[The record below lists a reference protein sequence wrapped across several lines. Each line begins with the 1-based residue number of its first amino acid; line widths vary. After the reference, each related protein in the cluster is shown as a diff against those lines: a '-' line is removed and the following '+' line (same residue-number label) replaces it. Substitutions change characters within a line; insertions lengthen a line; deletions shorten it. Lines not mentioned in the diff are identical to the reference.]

1 MPMFQGLLHA
11 LRCIFVRFAA
21 LGFLTWSKCFTPLY
35 LDLHSAPPG
44 RGCVVWKPRS
54 SAARRRVRLAANTK
68 NKMVTTATTTSPKA
82 PKRDHL
88 VLPPR
93 FSRRILLASSL
104 MLLSCATAV
113 HNGLMDNALLAL
125 LVFCSSINYWRYPI
139 VGWRRSVDMCCACGS
154 LAYQVFYTSR
164 YTTSRA
170 RLCYVGTV
178 ALGGLFYSLA
188 RALNRTL
195 GAIPGRRDLALNISS
210 ACHVAL
216 HVCGNVGNL
225 ILYDALGTNWMRW
238 EGGGQGAAQFNA
250 PAETEQ

>member
-1 MPMFQGLLHA
+1 MSE
-11 LRCIFVRFAA
+11 RAA
-21 LGFLTWSKCFTPLY
+21 ERMVATTR
-35 LDLHSAPPG
+35 SAT
-44 RGCVVWKPRS
+44 
-54 SAARRRVRLAANTK
+54 SAAASPAA
-68 NKMVTTATTTSPKA
+68 S
-82 PKRDHL
+82 RDHGTREELAPSKRL
-88 VLPPR
+88 VLPPK

-104 MLLSCATAV
+104 MLLSFAAAAY
-113 HNGLMDNALLAL
+113 NGLVDNASLAL

-164 YTTSRA
+164 HTTPQA

-178 ALGGLFYSLA
+178 VLGGLFYSLA
-188 RALNRTL
+188 RALNHSL
-195 GAIPGRRDLALNISS
+195 GSVPGRRDLALNVSS

-238 EGGGQGAAQFNA
+238 HGGGRVLS
-250 PAETEQ
+250 

>member
-1 MPMFQGLLHA
+1 MYACTLCGAGLT
-11 LRCIFVRFAA
+11 IQ
-21 LGFLTWSKCFTPLY
+21 TWSTCFTPLY
-35 LDLHSAPPG
+35 LDLHSAA
-44 RGCVVWKPRS
+44 PRP
-54 SAARRRVRLAANTK
+54 RVRGVEAALVDVGRAALRSVGCQHK